1 MRVSKEEKTM
11 RFRSSSGLAAI
22 VTAAALAL
30 TGCGGGSGST
40 DSSTSADGKVDG
52 TGKTLNVLVNVLS
65 QYPEQQKQ
73 WQADIAAKFKAETGA
88 DVKFETFASA
98 NDELTRI
105 QTSVVSGQGPDV
117 YSLGTTFTPTAY
129 ATKAFVT
136 LSDDDWKKVGGKD
149 RFNPA
154 TLGISGPDA
163 DHQAGIPFVSRP
175 FVMAYNKDLLAAAGI
190 DKPATS
196 WDELAEQAKKMTKDG
211 TFGIATGYKDNFDPW
226 KFIWAMSVQAGNPLV
241 DGNKFKLDDPTVKK
255 AYQTYFGW
263 LTEDKVVNPASV
275 GWSNSNAVAA
285 FASGK
290 AGYLMMTTSSSIPTL
305 DKSEIAGKYEYALM
319 PTIAPGETKSKSDGD
334 AASILSGDNIVVADY
349 SKQKDLAFAYIKLIT
364 SRDEQLNYQKI
375 FGDLPAN
382 AEALASL
389 TDPKLK
395 PLADAAAKS
404 KATPFTGAWGDM
416 QLGLLNVTVQ
426 SVPDLAAG
434 KVDEAALESRI
445 KDSQSKGQASLDRA
459 SKG

>member
-1 MRVSKEEKTM
+1 M
-11 RFRSSSGLAAI
+11 RFKSTTGLAAI

-30 TGCGGGSGST
+30 TGCGSGGSGS
-40 DSSTSADGKVDG
+40 SGGSTNANGKVDG
-52 TGKTLNVLVNVLS
+52 TGKTLNVLTGVLA

-73 WQADIAAKFKAETGA
+73 WQSDIAAKFKAETGA

-105 QTSVVSGQGPDV
+105 QTSVVSGQGPDI
-117 YSLGTTFTPTAY
+117 YGLGTTFTPTAY

-136 LSDDDWKKVGGKD
+136 LSDDDWKAVGGKD
-149 RFNPA
+149 RFNQA
-154 TLGISGPDA
+154 ALGISGPDK

-196 WDELAEQAKKMTKDG
+196 WDELAAQAKKMTKGD
-211 TFGIATGYKDNFDPW
+211 TYGIATGYKDNYDPW
-226 KFIWAMSVQAGNPLV
+226 KFIWAMAVQAGNPLV
-241 DGNKFKLDDPTVKK
+241 DGNKLKMDDPTVKK
-255 AYQTYFGW
+255 AYETYFGW
-263 LTEDKVVNPASV
+263 LTDDKVVDPASV

-290 AGYLMMTTSSSIPTL
+290 AGYLMMTTGTSIPTL
-305 DKSEIAGKYEYALM
+305 DKSAIAGKYEYTLM
-319 PTIAPGETKSKSDGD
+319 PTIPPGETQSKSDGD
-334 AASILSGDNIVVADY
+334 AASILSGDNLVVADY

-364 SRDEQLNYQKI
+364 SKDEQLNYQ
-375 FGDLPAN
+375 
-382 AEALASL
+382 SL

-395 PLADAAAKS
+395 PMADAAAKS
-404 KATPFTGAWGDM
+404 KATPFTGAWGDI
-416 QLGLLNVTVQ
+416 QLALLNVTVQ
-426 SVPDLAAG
+426 SIPDLAAG
-434 KVDEAALESRI
+434 KVDESALDQRI
-445 KDSQSKGQASLDRA
+445 KDAQNKGQASLDRA

>member
-1 MRVSKEEKTM
+1 M
-11 RFRSSSGLAAI
+11 RFKSTTGLAAI

-30 TGCGGGSGST
+30 TGCGSGGSGSGGG
-40 DSSTSADGKVDG
+40 SNAGGKVDG
-52 TGKTLNVLVNVLS
+52 TGKTLNVLTGVLA

-73 WQADIAAKFKAETGA
+73 WQSDIAAKFKAETGA

-105 QTSVVSGQGPDV
+105 QTSVVSGQGPDI
-117 YSLGTTFTPTAY
+117 YGLGTTFTPTAY

-136 LSDDDWKKVGGKD
+136 LSDDDWKAVGGKD

-154 TLGISGPDA
+154 ALGISGPDK

-190 DKPATS
+190 DKPATT
-196 WDELAEQAKKMTKDG
+196 WDELAAQAKKMTKGD
-211 TFGIATGYKDNFDPW
+211 TYGIATGYKDNYDPW

-241 DGNKFKLDDPTVKK
+241 DGNKLKLDDPAVKM

-263 LTEDKVVNPASV
+263 LTDDKVVDPASV

-290 AGYLMMTTSSSIPTL
+290 AGYLMMTTGTSIPTL
-305 DKSEIAGKYEYALM
+305 DKSAIAGKYEYTLM
-319 PTIAPGETKSKSDGD
+319 PTIPPGETQSKSDGD
-334 AASILSGDNIVVADY
+334 AASILSGDNLVVADY

-364 SRDEQLNYQKI
+364 SKDEQLNYQKI

-395 PLADAAAKS
+395 PMADAAAKS
-404 KATPFTGAWGDM
+404 KATPFTGAWGDI
-416 QLGLLNVTVQ
+416 QLALLNVTVQ
-426 SVPDLAAG
+426 SIPDLAAG
-434 KVDEAALESRI
+434 KVDESALDQRI
-445 KDSQSKGQASLDRA
+445 KDAQNKGQASLDRA

>member
-1 MRVSKEEKTM
+1 M
-11 RFRSSSGLAAI
+11 RFKSTTGLAAI

-30 TGCGGGSGST
+30 TACGSGSGDGGGGST
-40 DSSTSADGKVDG
+40 NADGKVDG
-52 TGKTLNVLVNVLS
+52 TGKTLNVLVGVLP

-73 WQADIAAKFKAETGA
+73 WQSDIAAKFKAETGA

-117 YSLGTTFTPTAY
+117 YGLGTTFTPTAY

-149 RFNPA
+149 RFNQA
-154 TLGISGPDA
+154 ALGISGPDK
-163 DHQAGIPFVSRP
+163 DHLAGIPFVSRP

-196 WDELAEQAKKMTKDG
+196 WDELAAQAKKMTKDG
-211 TFGIATGYKDNFDPW
+211 TYGIATGYKDNFDPW

-241 DGNKFKLDDPTVKK
+241 DGNKLKMDDPAVKK
-255 AYQTYFGW
+255 AYETYFGW
-263 LTEDKVVNPASV
+263 LTSDKVVDPAAV

-305 DKSEIAGKYEYALM
+305 DKSEVAGKYQYTLM
-319 PTIAPGETKSKSDGD
+319 PTIAPGETQSKSDGD
-334 AASILSGDNIVVADY
+334 AASILSGDNLVVADY

-364 SRDEQLNYQKI
+364 SKDEQLNYQKT
-375 FGDLPAN
+375 FGDFPAN
-382 AEALASL
+382 AEALATL
-389 TDPKLK
+389 TDAKLK
-395 PLADAAAKS
+395 PLAEAAAKS
-404 KATPFTGAWGDM
+404 KATPFTGAWGDI
-416 QLGLLNVTVQ
+416 QLALLNVTVQ

-434 KVDEAALESRI
+434 KVDEAALEQRI
-445 KDSQSKGQASLDRA
+445 KDAQNKGQASLDRA

>member
-1 MRVSKEEKTM
+1 MK
-11 RFRSSSGLAAI
+11 FASSTGLAAI
-22 VTAAALAL
+22 ITAAALAL
-30 TGCGGGSGST
+30 TGCGSGSASGSS
-40 DSSTSADGKVDG
+40 DSSGGAVDGK
-52 TGKTLNVLVNVLS
+52 GKTLSVLTGVLS

-73 WQADIAAKFKAETGA
+73 WQSDIAAKFKAQTGA

-117 YSLGTTFTPTAY
+117 YGLGTTFTPTAF

-136 LSDDDWKKVGGKD
+136 LSEDDWKKVGGKD
-149 RFNPA
+149 RFNQA
-154 TLGISGPDA
+154 ALGISGPDK
-163 DHQAGIPFVSRP
+163 DHLAGIPFVSRP
-175 FVMAYNKDLLAAAGI
+175 FVMAYNKDLLTAAGI
-190 DKPATS
+190 DKPATT
-196 WDELAEQAKKMTKDG
+196 WDELEAQAKKMTKDG
-211 TFGIATGYKDNFDPW
+211 TFGIATGYKDNYDPW
-226 KFIWAMSVQAGNPLV
+226 KFIWAMSVQGGNPLV
-241 DGNKFKLDDPTVKK
+241 DGKNLKMDDPTVKK
-255 AYQTYFGW
+255 AYETYFGW
-263 LTEDKVVNPASV
+263 LTKDKVVDPASV

-305 DKSEIAGKYEYALM
+305 DKSAVAGKYQYALM
-319 PTIAPGETKSKSDGD
+319 PTAAPGETSPKGDGAN
-334 AASILSGDNIVVADY
+334 AASILSGDNLVVADY

-364 SRDEQLNYQKI
+364 SKDEQLNYQKT

-389 TDPKLK
+389 TDAKLK
-395 PLADAAAKS
+395 PIADAAAKS
-404 KATPFTGAWGDM
+404 KATPFTGAWGDI

-426 SVPDLAAG
+426 SIPDLSKG
-434 KVDEAALESRI
+434 SIDESALETRI
-445 KDSQSKGQASLDRA
+445 KDAQTKGQASLDRA

>member
-1 MRVSKEEKTM
+1 M
-11 RFRSSSGLAAI
+11 RFKSSSGLAAI
-22 VTAAALAL
+22 VTAAALVL

-40 DSSTSADGKVDG
+40 DTPTSADGKVDG
-52 TGKTLNVLVNVLS
+52 TGKTLNVLVGVLS

-73 WQADIAAKFKAETGA
+73 WQSDIAAKFKAETGA

-117 YSLGTTFTPTAY
+117 YGLGTTFTPTAF

-136 LSDDDWKKVGGKD
+136 LSEDDWKKVGGKD
-149 RFNPA
+149 RFNKA
-154 TLGISGPDA
+154 ALGISGPDEE
-163 DHQAGIPFVSRP
+163 HQAGIPFVSRP
-175 FVMAYNKDLLAAAGI
+175 FVMAYNKELLAAAGI
-190 DKPATS
+190 EKPATT

-211 TFGIATGYKDNFDPW
+211 TFGLATGYKDNFDPW
-226 KFIWAMSVQAGNPLV
+226 KFIWAMSVQAGNPIV
-241 DGNKFKLDDPTVKK
+241 DGDELKLDDPTVKK
-255 AYQTYFGW
+255 AYETYFGW
-263 LTEDKVVNPASV
+263 LTEDKIVDPASV

-290 AGYLMMTTSSSIPTL
+290 AGYLMMTTSSSLPTL
-305 DKSEIAGKYEYALM
+305 EQSAVAGKYEYALM
-319 PTIAPGETKSKSDGD
+319 PTTAPGESSSKNED
-334 AASILSGDNIVVADY
+334 AASILSGDNLVVADY

-364 SRDEQLNYQKI
+364 SKEEQLNYQKI

-382 AEALASL
+382 AEALESL
-389 TDPKLK
+389 SGDAKLK
-395 PLADAAAKS
+395 PITDAAAKS
-404 KATPFTGAWGDM
+404 KATPFTGAWGDI

-434 KVDEAALESRI
+434 KVDSSDLEARI

>member
-1 MRVSKEEKTM
+1 M

>member
-1 MRVSKEEKTM
+1 M
-11 RFRSSSGLAAI
+11 RFKSTTGLAAV

-30 TGCGGGSGST
+30 TGCGSGGSGS
-40 DSSTSADGKVDG
+40 SGGSTNANGKVDG
-52 TGKTLNVLVNVLS
+52 TGKTLDVLVGVQT

-73 WQADIAAKFKAETGA
+73 WQSDIAAKFKAQTGA

-105 QTSVVSGQGPDV
+105 QTSVVSGQGPDI
-117 YSLGTTFTPTAY
+117 YGLGTTFTPTAY

-136 LSDDDWKKVGGKD
+136 LSDDDWKAVGGKD
-149 RFNPA
+149 RFNQA
-154 TLGISGPDA
+154 ALGISGPDK
-163 DHQAGIPFVSRP
+163 DHMAGIPFVSRP

-196 WDELAEQAKKMTKDG
+196 WDELAAQAKKMTKGD
-211 TFGIATGYKDNFDPW
+211 TYGIATGYKDNYDPW
-226 KFIWAMSVQAGNPLV
+226 KFIWAMAVQAGNPLV
-241 DGNKFKLDDPTVKK
+241 DGNKLKMDDPTVKK
-255 AYQTYFGW
+255 AYETYFGW
-263 LTEDKVVNPASV
+263 LTNDKVVDPASV

-305 DKSEIAGKYEYALM
+305 DKSAVAGKYEYTVM
-319 PTIAPGETKSKSDGD
+319 PTIAPGETQSKSDAP
-334 AASILSGDNIVVADY
+334 AASILSGDNLVVADY
-349 SKQKDLAFAYIKLIT
+349 SKQKDLAFAYINLIT
-364 SRDEQLNYQKI
+364 SKDEQLNYQKI

-395 PLADAAAKS
+395 PVADAAAKS
-404 KATPFTGAWGDM
+404 KATPFTGAWGDI

-426 SVPDLAAG
+426 SIPDLAAG
-434 KVDEAALESRI
+434 KVDESALDQRI
-445 KDSQSKGQASLDRA
+445 KDAQNKGQASLDRA

>member
-1 MRVSKEEKTM
+1 MK
-11 RFRSSSGLAAI
+11 FASSTGLAAI

-30 TGCGGGSGST
+30 TGCGSGSSSS
-40 DSSTSADGKVDG
+40 DSSGGAVDGK
-52 TGKTLNVLVNVLS
+52 GKTLSVLNGVIS

-73 WQADIAAKFKAETGA
+73 WQADIAAKFKAQTGA

-105 QTSVVSGQGPDV
+105 QTSVVSGQGPDI
-117 YSLGTTFTPTAY
+117 YGLGTTFTPTAF

-136 LSDDDWKKVGGKD
+136 LSEDDWKKVGGKD
-149 RFNPA
+149 RFNQA
-154 TLGISGPDA
+154 ALGISGPDK
-163 DHQAGIPFVSRP
+163 DHLAGIPFVSRP

-196 WDELAEQAKKMTKDG
+196 WDELAQQAKKMTKDG

-226 KFIWAMSVQAGNPLV
+226 KFIWAMSIQAGNPLV
-241 DGNKFKLDDPTVKK
+241 DGKNLKFDDPTVKK
-255 AYQTYFGW
+255 AYETYFGW
-263 LTEDKVVNPASV
+263 LTKDKIVDPASV

-305 DKSEIAGKYEYALM
+305 DKSAVAGKYEYALM
-319 PTIAPGETKSKSDGD
+319 PTTAPGESSPKGDGAN
-334 AASILSGDNIVVADY
+334 AASILSGDNLVVADY

-364 SRDEQLNYQKI
+364 STEEQLIYQKT

-382 AEALASL
+382 AEALKSL

-395 PLADAAAKS
+395 PIADAAAKS
-404 KATPFTGAWGDM
+404 KATPFTGAWGDI
-416 QLGLLNVTVQ
+416 QLALLNVTVQ
-426 SVPDLAAG
+426 SIPDLAKG
-434 KVDEAALESRI
+434 SLDESGLEARI
-445 KDSQSKGQASLDRA
+445 KDSQTKGQASLDRA

>member
-1 MRVSKEEKTM
+1 M
-11 RFRSSSGLAAI
+11 RFTSSAGLAAI

-30 TGCGGGSGST
+30 TGCGGGSESSGTST
-40 DSSTSADGKVDG
+40 GADGKVDG
-52 TGKTLNVLVNVLS
+52 TGKTLNVLVNVLA

-73 WQADIAAKFKAETGA
+73 WQSEIAEKFKAETGA
-88 DVKFETFASA
+88 EVKFETFASA

-117 YSLGTTFTPTAY
+117 YGLGTTFTPTAF
-129 ATKAFVT
+129 ATNAFVT
-136 LSDDDWKKVGGKD
+136 LSDEDWDKVGGKD
-149 RFNPA
+149 RFNQA
-154 TLGISGPDA
+154 TLGISGPDEE
-163 DHQAGIPFVSRP
+163 HQVGIPFVSRP

-190 DKPATS
+190 EKPATS

-211 TFGIATGYKDNFDPW
+211 TYGIATGYKDNFDPW

-241 DGNKFKLDDPTVKK
+241 DGDKFKMDDPAVKK
-255 AYQTYFGW
+255 AYETYFGW
-263 LTEDKVVNPASV
+263 LTEDKVVDPASV

-305 DKSEIAGKYEYALM
+305 DKSEVAGKYEFALM
-319 PTIAPGETKSKSDGD
+319 PTIAPGETESKSEGA
-334 AASILSGDNIVVADY
+334 AASILSGDNLVVADY

-364 SRDEQLNYQKI
+364 SKEEQLNYQKI

-389 TDPKLK
+389 SDAKLK
-395 PLADAAAKS
+395 PLAEAAEKS
-404 KATPFTGAWGDM
+404 QATPFTGAWGDM

-426 SVPDLAAG
+426 SIPDLAAG
-434 KVDEAALESRI
+434 KVDGSALEARI
-445 KDSQSKGQASLDRA
+445 KEAQEKGQASLDRA
-459 SKG
+459 AKG

>member
-1 MRVSKEEKTM
+1 M
-11 RFRSSSGLAAI
+11 RFRSSTGVAAI
-22 VTAAALAL
+22 ITAAALAL
-30 TGCGGGSGST
+30 TGCAAGSESSGTST
-40 DSSTSADGKVDG
+40 NADGKVDG
-52 TGKTLNVLVNVLS
+52 SGKTLNVLVGVLP

-73 WQADIAAKFKAETGA
+73 WQSDIAEKFKAETGA

-117 YSLGTTFTPTAY
+117 YGLGTTFTPTAY
-129 ATKAFVT
+129 ATNAFVK
-136 LSDDDWKKVGGKD
+136 LSDEDWDKVGGKD

-154 TLGISGPDA
+154 TLGISGPDEEN
-163 DHQAGIPFVSRP
+163 QVGIPFVSRP
-175 FVMAYNKDLLAAAGI
+175 FVMAYNKDLLTASGI
-190 DKPATS
+190 EKPATS

-211 TFGIATGYKDNFDPW
+211 TYGIATGYKDNFDPW

-241 DGNKFKLDDPTVKK
+241 DGDNFKMDDPAVKK
-255 AYQTYFGW
+255 AYETYFGW
-263 LTEDKVVNPASV
+263 LTEDKVVDPASV

-305 DKSEIAGKYEYALM
+305 EKSEVAGKYEYALM
-319 PTIAPGETKSKSDGD
+319 PTIAPGETESKSEDD
-334 AASILSGDNIVVADY
+334 AASILSGDNLVVADY
-349 SKQKDLAFAYIKLIT
+349 SKQKDLAFAYIKLVT
-364 SRDEQLNYQKI
+364 SKEEQLNYQKI

-389 TDPKLK
+389 NDAKLK
-395 PLADAAAKS
+395 PLAEAAGKS
-404 KATPFTGAWGDM
+404 QATPFTGAWGDM

-426 SVPDLAAG
+426 SIPDLAAG
-434 KVDEAALESRI
+434 KVEDSALVTRI
-445 KDSQSKGQASLDRA
+445 KEAQEKGQASLDRA

>member
-1 MRVSKEEKTM
+1 M
-11 RFRSSSGLAAI
+11 RFRSSTGLAAI

-30 TGCGGGSGST
+30 TACGSGSGT
-40 DSSTSADGKVDG
+40 TGGSTSSDGKVDG
-52 TGKTLNVLVNVLS
+52 TGKTLNVLTGVLP

-73 WQADIAAKFKAETGA
+73 WQADIAAKFKAQTGA

-105 QTSVVSGQGPDV
+105 QTSVVSGQGPDI
-117 YSLGTTFTPTAY
+117 YGLGTTFTPTAY

-136 LSDDDWKKVGGKD
+136 LSDDDWKKIGGKD
-149 RFNPA
+149 RFNQA
-154 TLGISGPDA
+154 ALGISGPDK

-196 WDELAEQAKKMTKDG
+196 WDELAAQAKKMTKDG
-211 TFGIATGYKDNFDPW
+211 VYGIATGYKDNFDPW
-226 KFIWAMSVQAGNPLV
+226 KFIWAMAVQAGNPLV
-241 DGNKFKLDDPTVKK
+241 DGNKLKMDDPTVKK

-263 LTEDKVVNPASV
+263 LTNDKVVDPASV

-290 AGYLMMTTSSSIPTL
+290 AGYLMMTTSSSVPTL
-305 DKSEIAGKYEYALM
+305 STSAVAGKFAYALM
-319 PTIAPGETKSKSDGD
+319 PTTPPGESSPKGDGGN
-334 AASILSGDNIVVADY
+334 AASILSGDNLVVADY

-364 SRDEQLNYQKI
+364 SKDEQLNYQKT

-389 TDPKLK
+389 TDPVLK
-395 PLADAAAKS
+395 PIADAAAKS
-404 KATPFTGAWGDM
+404 KATPFTGAWGDI

-426 SVPDLAAG
+426 SIPDLSKG
-434 KVDEAALESRI
+434 SIDESALETRI
-445 KDSQSKGQASLDRA
+445 KDAQTKGQASLDRA

>member
-1 MRVSKEEKTM
+1 M

-263 LTEDKVVNPASV
+263 LTEDKVVDPASV

-364 SRDEQLNYQKI
+364 SKDEQLNYQKI